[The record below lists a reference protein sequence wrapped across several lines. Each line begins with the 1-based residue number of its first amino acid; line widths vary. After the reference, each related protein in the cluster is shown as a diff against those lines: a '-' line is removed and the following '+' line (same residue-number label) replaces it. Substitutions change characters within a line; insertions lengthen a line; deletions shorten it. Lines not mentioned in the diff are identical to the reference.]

1 MSKRQEMRDKR
12 VRQQRNNRLVAIGL
26 ISLGALVLAFLLIY
40 PSIKPVGEITTI
52 EPNPRPQADRN
63 AMGDPAAPVRIV
75 EYSDFQCP
83 YCVRFWET
91 TEAQIVED
99 YVKTGKVY
107 FIYRSM
113 GNFVSDN
120 TNQSI
125 NTVNTESQDAAHAA
139 YCAADENLYWE
150 YHDMLFTNWNG
161 ENEGAFARKRLDA
174 FAEALGLDM
183 AAFKACMDSEKYMD
197 DVELDGVEGRQA
209 GINGTPSFVINGKLV
224 EGAQPFSVFQQ
235 EIEAALAAAG
245 SR

>member
-120 TNQSI
+120 INQSI